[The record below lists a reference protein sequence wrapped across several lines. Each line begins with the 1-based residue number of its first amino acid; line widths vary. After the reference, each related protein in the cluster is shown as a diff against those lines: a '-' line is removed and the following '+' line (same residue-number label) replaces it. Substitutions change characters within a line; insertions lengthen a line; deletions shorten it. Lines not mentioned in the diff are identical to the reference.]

1 MQTLRLYLFWK
12 VPDVFLLDTI
22 LLDSLALNLQSIL
35 QKHDWNLKIKV
46 EEVKV
51 QSGQCSGIYNLVAKR
66 KKKQYMSFCF
76 SQNNNLCTQ
85 FKVHIINYFLL
96 NFLSFILIIRGYAF
110 ISPDAESPL
119 TFPSDLNAAVIRL
132 NSDALAFLS
141 FA

>member
-1 MQTLRLYLFWK
+1 M
-12 VPDVFLLDTI
+12 PDVFLLDTI

-76 SQNNNLCTQ
+76 SKNNNLSTQ
-85 FKVHIINYFLL
+85 FKVHIVNYFLL
-96 NFLSFILIIRGYAF
+96 NFYLVRQTF
-110 ISPDAESPL
+110 L
-119 TFPSDLNAAVIRL
+119 TLFVKVLVFCYQNCSDLL
-132 NSDALAFLS
+132 
-141 FA
+141 

>member
-51 QSGQCSGIYNLVAKR
+51 QSGQCSGIYNLVAQR
-66 KKKQYMSFCF
+66 KKSSICPSVFPKTIIYLRNSKF
-76 SQNNNLCTQ
+76 
-85 FKVHIINYFLL
+85 INYFLL
-96 NFLSFILIIRGYAF
+96 YFYLVRQTYLKILLIKGKILSYVG
-110 ISPDAESPL
+110 
-119 TFPSDLNAAVIRL
+119 
-132 NSDALAFLS
+132 S
-141 FA
+141 FRFNECMKH